1 MVCEEVL
8 QKRIGQCQTQQY
20 PTVQGKTFGF
30 CLQKNRKGEEFRH
43 EHVYMVTDLS
53 CKMRI
58 YPKLGFPGNRFRDSE
73 ICVQNVNWGNA
84 LRNNTCKE

>member
-1 MVCEEVL
+1 MQRLWGKRKCVTAQGLEHGEQNRMVCEEVL
-8 QKRIGQCQTQQY
+8 QKRIGRCQTQQY

-30 CLQKNRKGEEFRH
+30 CPQKNRKGEEFRH

-58 YPKLGFPGNRFRDSE
+58 YPKLGFPGNRF
-73 ICVQNVNWGNA
+73 
-84 LRNNTCKE
+84 